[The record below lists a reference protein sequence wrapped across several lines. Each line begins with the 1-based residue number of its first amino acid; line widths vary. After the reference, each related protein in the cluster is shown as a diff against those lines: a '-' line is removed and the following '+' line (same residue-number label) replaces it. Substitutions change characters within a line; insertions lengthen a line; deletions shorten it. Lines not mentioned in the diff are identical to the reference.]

1 MIDQKEIHR
10 CLPSLVI
17 LSCLMHKLIWL
28 VQDRLNIWSVQKSFQ
43 AQKSVGR
50 KMWVSCVS
58 VSRLNRGLRDYGDG
72 AKECFLHLDLTEV
85 NLQKMKILTFIP
97 LTSALT
103 FIIRFW
109 ITIKTNEGTFDL
121 RFTNHLYGLTIKT
134 IAKSSAIF
142 RAKKLFTLIESDSL
156 KAQKVYLESKKRE
169 LESRCLWIISLHWEV
184 GKEINDEI

>member
-1 MIDQKEIHR
+1 MIVCIHCSKYITAVRLPISLAPNMIHHILGFAMIDQKEIHR

-72 AKECFLHLDLTEV
+72 AKECFPHLDLTEV
-85 NLQKMKILTFIP
+85 NLQK
-97 LTSALT
+97 
-103 FIIRFW
+103 
-109 ITIKTNEGTFDL
+109 NENFDL
-121 RFTNHLYGLTIKT
+121 YSTDFCTYIYHPLLDNNKNERRNFWFTIH
-134 IAKSSAIF
+134 
-142 RAKKLFTLIESDSL
+142 
-156 KAQKVYLESKKRE
+156 
-169 LESRCLWIISLHWEV
+169 
-184 GKEINDEI
+184 